1 MIKRSLPLV
10 LTILLSACAVQEE
23 MIAEEPMVMEDDI
36 AGVSPVDKCGAEDDD
51 GIGGTGCEPVAR
63 RLSEP

>member
-1 MIKRSLPLV
+1 MIKRSLPLIIAFV
-10 LTILLSACAVQEE
+10 LSACAVQEE
-23 MIAEEPMVMEDDI
+23 MIAEEPMVIDDQL
-36 AGVSPVDKCGAEDDD
+36 AGVSPIDRCGAEDDD

>member
-1 MIKRSLPLV
+1 MIKRSLLLV
-10 LTILLSACAVQEE
+10 LAFALSACAMQEE
-23 MIAEEPMVMEDDI
+23 IIAEEPMVMEEVI
-36 AGVSPVDKCGAEDDD
+36 AGVSPVDRCGAEDDD

>member
-1 MIKRSLPLV
+1 MIKRLSFLAV
-10 LTILLSACAVQEE
+10 FALSACAVQEE
-23 MIAEEPMVMEDDI
+23 MIIVEEPLTEEDMAAIPTDECDL
-36 AGVSPVDKCGAEDDD
+36 GDDD